1 MRLQIFQLRSV
12 ACRLESI
19 RYRLKAMASRIT
31 DHPIGG
37 MLLLLPSQS
46 NPSGGFTN
54 WDASFPPPAFLI
66 TTRRSMMSAD
76 SCIWCPHSTV
86 GVVEYFLREG
96 WSLEQIAGTLRNHY
110 PEYV

>member
-54 WDASFPPPAFLI
+54 WDASFPPRFFDHHEAVDDECGFLHLVSI
-66 TTRRSMMSAD
+66 QY
-76 SCIWCPHSTV
+76 CWGC
-86 GVVEYFLREG
+86 
-96 WSLEQIAGTLRNHY
+96 
-110 PEYV
+110 